1 MEAYYLLGCVYRDLG
16 EAPNALS
23 VFHDAVDFADTTDID
38 CDYALLSRVHAQM
51 ADLLEKIQFGL
62 HPTFSLYYE
71 FCVLG
76 CQGDRMPMY
85 RAFAPFFEGDKGDR
99 RVTGV
104 CVHNQER
111 ASEYW
116 FAPPRMVIV

>member
-1 MEAYYLLGCVYRDLG
+1 METLADLVVKTSELAG
-16 EAPNALS
+16 IVKSCALE
-23 VFHDAVDFADTTDID
+23 ID
-38 CDYALLSRVHAQM
+38 GSRAHAQM

-85 RAFAPFFEGDKGDR
+85 RAFAPFFEGDKGDK

-111 ASEYW
+111 ASGYW
-116 FAPPRMVIV
+116 FAPPVWL